1 MKNIKNLL
9 SVSLVL
15 IFMVTL
21 YSCKDESPEYTPA
34 EKQEGSA
41 LVYIFDDEPAN
52 VTVTPNNKSFELTF
66 GRKDATQALSVNL
79 QVVDN
84 SSMFD
89 VPALSFAA
97 GEKVKKIVVGVKLA
111 TTKTGELTIIVPKEQ
126 SYLYGNDSLTI
137 TVKNDYTWLDAG
149 AVDFTS
155 DWAGTTAEI
164 KIQKAKEGA
173 GLYRLLDVYNVLEP
187 AYAPK
192 KGYHIEIILD
202 DNYNAV
208 SLPVQLNDI
217 GESSSSGGWWYLYW
231 NPAKYGKFYNTGNV
245 YTIEG
250 AWASSDATGKV
261 TLKSL
266 ANESFVWTKGYPLA
280 N

>member
-15 IFMVTL
+15 FFMATL

-66 GRKDATQALSVNL
+66 GRKDATQALNVNL
-79 QVVDN
+79 QVVDK

-202 DNYNAV
+202 ENYNAV

-250 AWASSDATGKV
+250 AWASSDAAGKV